1 MPTDAPIKPKLV
13 MVTASGRVSVVS
25 DIDSE
30 TSKRLVA
37 LQRNLSYVIH
47 GPGGVELSKL
57 VAPFFFLL
65 LRFHSH

>member
-1 MPTDAPIKPKLV
+1 MPTDAPIQPKLV

-37 LQRNLSYVIH
+37 LQRNLSYVLH
-47 GPGGVELSKL
+47 GPGGVELSKF
-57 VAPFFFLL
+57 VTSFFA
-65 LRFHSH
+65 LRFDSH